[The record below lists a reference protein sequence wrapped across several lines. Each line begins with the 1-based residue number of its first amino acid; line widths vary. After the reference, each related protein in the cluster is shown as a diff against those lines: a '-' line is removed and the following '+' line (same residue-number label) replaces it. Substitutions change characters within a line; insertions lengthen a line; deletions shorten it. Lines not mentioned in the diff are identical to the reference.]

1 MGLKVQMLARWSE
14 LSFKKANND
23 PDEAELRR
31 IISGD
36 DGMAGE
42 MVHTEVVHEYGP
54 ITFDITDVKSY
65 NRSKEKGHTTV
76 KFKKGGDTLVLKI
89 AYYEFMEVMIQATG
103 EQVHDYLPLDYID
116 PEEEIFNDNEEDL
129 EL

>member
-14 LSFKKANND
+14 LSFKRTNND

-36 DGMAGE
+36 DNTAGE

-54 ITFDITDVKSY
+54 ITFDIGDVKSY

-76 KFKKGGDTLVLKI
+76 KFKDGDTLVLKI
-89 AYYEFMEVMIQATG
+89 GYFDFMEVMIQATG
-103 EQVHDYLPLDYID
+103 EQVHDYLPMDYID
-116 PEEEIFNDNEEDL
+116 PEEEVFDNDEEDL